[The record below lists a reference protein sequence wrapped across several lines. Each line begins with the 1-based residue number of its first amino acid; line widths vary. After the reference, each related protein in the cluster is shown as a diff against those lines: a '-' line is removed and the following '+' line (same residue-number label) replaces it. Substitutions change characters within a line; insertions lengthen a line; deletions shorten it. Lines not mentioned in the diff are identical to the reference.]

1 MRAPTLDAHATREIE
16 WECQKLIL
24 EFYGLLDD
32 KRYDDL
38 ADLFA
43 EDGVWVR
50 LGQELVG
57 PSGIKHAMAER
68 ESWLTMHLVSNLR
81 IKVIDTSHAETI
93 QYVTLYRQEGID
105 PTAGPPPV
113 VLPLGLLRH
122 TDKLVRV
129 GGVWKFQRK
138 ASRAVM
144 VNRERV
150 THYDKPP
157 AKN

>member
-1 MRAPTLDAHATREIE
+1 MSVNNIDVQTRREIE
-16 WECQKLIL
+16 WHCQKLIL
-24 EFYGLLDD
+24 QFYGFLDE

-43 EDGVWVR
+43 DDGVWVR
-50 LGQELVG
+50 LGKELVG
-57 PSGIKHAMAER
+57 PAGIKNEMAER

-81 IKVIDTSHAETI
+81 LNVIDASHVETI
-93 QYVTLYRQEGID
+93 QYITLYRQEGID
-105 PTAGPPPV
+105 PNAGPPEV
-113 VLPLGLLRH
+113 VMPLGLLRH
-122 TDKLVRV
+122 TDKLVLV
-129 GGVWKFQRK
+129 GDTWKFQRK
-138 ASRAVM
+138 ASKAVM

>member
-1 MRAPTLDAHATREIE
+1 MSTSMLDAETIRGIE
-16 WECQKLIL
+16 WDCQRLIL

-32 KRYDDL
+32 KRYDAL

-50 LGQELVG
+50 LGHELVG
-57 PSGIKHAMAER
+57 PAGIKHAMAER
-68 ESWLTMHLVSNLR
+68 DSWLTMHVVSNLR
-81 IKVIDTSHAETI
+81 IKVIDAYHAETV

-105 PTAGPPPV
+105 PNAGPPPV
-113 VLPLGLLRH
+113 VMPLGLLRH
-122 TDKLVRV
+122 TDKLIRV
-129 GGVWKFQRK
+129 GKVWKFQRK

-150 THYDKPP
+150 THYDKPL
-157 AKN
+157 AKS

>member
-1 MRAPTLDAHATREIE
+1 MKTPLLEAIAMREIE
-16 WECQKLIL
+16 WDCQKLIL
-24 EFYGLLDD
+24 EFYGLLDE

-50 LGQELVG
+50 LGHELVG
-57 PSGIKHAMAER
+57 PTGIKRAMAER
-68 ESWLTMHLVSNLR
+68 EAWLTMHLVSNLR
-81 IKVIDTSHAETI
+81 IKVIDAAHAETI

-105 PTAGPPPV
+105 PNAGPPPV
-113 VLPLGLLRH
+113 VMPLGLLRH

-150 THYDKPP
+150 THYDKPAP
-157 AKN
+157 KS